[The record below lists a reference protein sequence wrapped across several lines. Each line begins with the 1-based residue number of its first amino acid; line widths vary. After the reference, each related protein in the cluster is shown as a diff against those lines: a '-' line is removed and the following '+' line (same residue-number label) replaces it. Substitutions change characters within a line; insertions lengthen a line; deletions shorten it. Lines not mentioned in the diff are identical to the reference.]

1 MQASASGREYP
12 RIAPPRITENAD
24 FWRRCADIALKVAYQ
39 LKDGPA
45 IVRTLEIRRQ
55 YERFA
60 RQAEERAL
68 EAH

>member
-1 MQASASGREYP
+1 MQASASGREWP
-12 RIAPPRITENAD
+12 RTAPPRITENAD
-24 FWRRCADIALKVAYQ
+24 FWRRCADVALKVAYK

-45 IVRTLEIRRQ
+45 VARTLEIRRQ

>member
-1 MQASASGREYP
+1 MQVSASGREYP
-12 RIAPPRITENAD
+12 RMAPPSIAENAD
-24 FWRRCADIALKVAYQ
+24 FWRRCADVALKVAYK

-68 EAH
+68 DAH